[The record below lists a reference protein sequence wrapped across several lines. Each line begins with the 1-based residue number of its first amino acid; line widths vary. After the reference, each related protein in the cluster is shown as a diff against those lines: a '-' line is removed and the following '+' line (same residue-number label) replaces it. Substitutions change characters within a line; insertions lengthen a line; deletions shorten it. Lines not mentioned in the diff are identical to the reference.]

1 MDDRTFTTNNQVPSD
16 NEPSDVL
23 RQYIEALV
31 EDVVLNGESFEAQKK
46 WLRRYCELEHI
57 DNDGLITNLSEFFD
71 TMKELKSS
79 ASKTAVKLA
88 YLQARDCYI
97 STSIVDKLVESLAKG
112 RSNNAEEK
120 VGRGSAIGHD
130 YVDLGLPS
138 GTLWETKNEYK
149 PDGTISGNP
158 YFAFDEALQQ
168 FGANLPSS
176 DQFDELLEE
185 CEWLWD
191 ADGEYEIVGPNGN
204 SIILSGLGFEDRG
217 LQSAFLVVHDHLY
230 WTSDNDD
237 SNRACYFSFSGL
249 PDEDEYD
256 DEDDGPSILDYSGF
270 YWGDRRMGCAVRTVC
285 QR

>member
-1 MDDRTFTTNNQVPSD
+1 M
-16 NEPSDVL
+16 
-23 RQYIEALV
+23 

-57 DNDGLITNLSEFFD
+57 DSDGLTTNLSEFFD
-71 TMKELKSS
+71 TMEELKSS

-88 YLQARDCYI
+88 YLQARECYI
-97 STSIVDKLVESLAKG
+97 STSTVDKLVEGLEKG
-112 RSNNAEEK
+112 RTKKAEEE
-120 VGRGSAIGHD
+120 VDHGSIGIHG

-138 GTLWETKNEYK
+138 GTLWKTENELW
-149 PDGTISGNP
+149 PDGAPFFT
-158 YFAFDEALQQ
+158 FDEALRK
-168 FGANLPSS
+168 FGGDLPTS
-176 DQFDELLEE
+176 DQFDELLAE
-185 CEWLWD
+185 CEWKWNALFR
-191 ADGEYEIVGPNGN
+191 EYEIVGPNGN

-217 LQSAFLVVHDHLY
+217 LHRAFLCVGDHLY

-237 SNRACYFSFSGL
+237 SDRACYSSFSGM

-270 YWGDRRMGCAVRTVC
+270 YWSDRRMECAVRTVC